1 VHVGSEFGDY
11 ETLRGNK
18 LLHAL
23 FTVLSK
29 KESSVNAL
37 LYVIEDYDVSVSAY
51 KHPDIIIFYYAMCVY
66 FLLLYIFAAG
76 ICVT

>member
-1 VHVGSEFGDY
+1 MNLFVHVGSEFGDY
-11 ETLRGNK
+11 ETLRGIK

-37 LYVIEDYDVSVSAY
+37 LYVIEDYDVSASAY
-51 KHPDIIIFYYAMCVY
+51 IVKHLII
-66 FLLLYIFAAG
+66 
-76 ICVT
+76 